1 MITLTAK
8 LEIVNNVTIS
18 SLSSDYPKNNISC
31 EFSEVVTNKNK
42 YVEVKNPFILG
53 ASKLGDGST
62 LENNVDYF
70 MGLPFNEETEYGTFL
85 VNATIEN
92 ETSGSLIFEFDT
104 RNNRFPNQ
112 VNVGN
117 TQTYIDNPISI
128 IKSINAP
135 YVIFGSNA
143 EKYPI
148 VISKIYTDLDIEIN
162 AKNIISLEG
171 SIFSRGDNKLPSY
184 GIISNTG
191 RLEFNDHNRKVL
203 EYIKNNKLKKVT
215 TKLYLINTLVKD
227 FKTNVGTYYSDKLE
241 YDNDNR
247 KISQTFIDDLE
258 EWQDIQVQGFSCN
271 PLKPY
276 QVLQNGS
283 MQDLYN
289 YLKEHTPSKYNM
301 LSFDNLDGE
310 TKRILSNTFLEYP
323 YLESGSLWKQWN
335 KLCQICQLYI
345 YKNNKGQTVCRTYLG
360 V

>member
-8 LEIVNNVTIS
+8 LEIVNNATIS

-31 EFSEVVTNKNK
+31 EFSEVVTDKNK

-62 LENNVDYF
+62 LENKVDYF
-70 MGLPFNEETEYGTFL
+70 IGLPFNEETEYGTFT
-85 VNATIEN
+85 VNA
-92 ETSGSLIFEFDT
+92 TSGSLIFEFDT

-128 IKSINAP
+128 IKSIENAP
-135 YVIFGSNA
+135 YAIFGYNV

-184 GIISNTG
+184 GIISNSG
-191 RLEFNDHNRKVL
+191 RLEFNDHDRKVL

-289 YLKEHTPSKYNM
+289 YLKGHTPSKYNM

-310 TKRILSNTFLEYP
+310 TKEILSNTFLEYP
-323 YLESGSLWKQWN
+323 YLQSGSLWEQWN